1 MNNVVTMVEEFYD
14 DDNIICQLETMSS
27 SIQLKLEQ
35 ERKTLKGQVYDLER
49 KVKIFRKKL
58 VAAEST
64 LLAKGSE
71 LIALKSNLRELEELR
86 EMKEV
91 LILLSQFM
99 DIDRKE
105 KQTTVIL
112 KMQVAQLADMELL
125 YKEGQALRKR
135 YFNTLEG
142 GKDIFKYKSYVFDL

>member
-1 MNNVVTMVEEFYD
+1 
-14 DDNIICQLETMSS
+14 ICQLETMSS

-99 DIDRKE
+99 
-105 KQTTVIL
+105 
-112 KMQVAQLADMELL
+112 
-125 YKEGQALRKR
+125 
-135 YFNTLEG
+135 
-142 GKDIFKYKSYVFDL
+142 